1 MLRRIIPPLLIGLVA
16 LGAFQ
21 WKIRDKMV
29 DFGVYR
35 QAAERVLQA
44 EPLYRESDGHFQFKY
59 LPSFAIA
66 AIPFGIL
73 DSETAKVVWFAVSV
87 GALVLLLRWSARFL
101 PERRRGLPV
110 LIGLTFLFMGK
121 FSIHELQ
128 LGQANIMFGLVVVA
142 AIGAL
147 QSDLPATAG
156 ILLGAAVSV
165 KPYGI
170 LFAPWLLFAT
180 DWTGGR
186 RAILAFAATVGVA
199 LVAPVPLYGIGGTL
213 ALLGDWWHT
222 VSSTTAPNLVGSDNV
237 SFAAMWA
244 KWLGAGTAASVL
256 ATLTGVGGIALV
268 ADAWRRRTQV
278 SEPAYLEAAALL
290 LLVPLLSP
298 QGWDYVLLLGIPA
311 VALLIDRLP
320 ELPRGWQIQ
329 VYSALGVMGF
339 VSFDLV
345 GRAAYGRFMAL
356 SAITICAMAVLY
368 ALTEL
373 RRRALA

>member
-1 MLRRIIPPLLIGLVA
+1 MLRRILPPLLIGLIA

-21 WKIRDKMV
+21 WKIREKMV

-44 EPLYRESDGHFQFKY
+44 EPLYRESDGHYQFKY
-59 LPSFAIA
+59 LPAFAIA
-66 AIPFGIL
+66 TIPFGIL
-73 DSETAKVVWFAVSV
+73 DNDTAKVVWFAISV

-101 PERRRGLPV
+101 PERRRGLPL
-110 LIGLTFLFMGK
+110 LIGLTFLFMAK

-128 LGQANIMFGLVVVA
+128 LGQTNIMFGLVAVA

-147 QSDLPATAG
+147 QSDLPAIAG
-156 ILLGAAVSV
+156 VLFGAVVVV

-170 LFAPWLLFAT
+170 VFAPWLLLS
-180 DWTGGR
+180 GGR
-186 RAILAFAATVGVA
+186 RAIVAFAATVGVA
-199 LVAPVPLYGIGGTL
+199 LVAPLPLYGAGGTVG
-213 ALLGDWWHT
+213 LLGDWWRT
-222 VSSTTAPNLVGSDNV
+222 VPSTTAPNLLGSDNV

-244 KWLGAGTAASVL
+244 KWLGATNTARLL
-256 ATLTGVGGIALV
+256 ATLTGLGGIALV
-268 ADAWRRRTQV
+268 ADACRRRQQV

-290 LLVPLLSP
+290 LLIPLLSP

-320 ELPRGWQIQ
+320 ELPRGWRIQ

-345 GRAAYGRFMAL
+345 GRAAYGRFMAM